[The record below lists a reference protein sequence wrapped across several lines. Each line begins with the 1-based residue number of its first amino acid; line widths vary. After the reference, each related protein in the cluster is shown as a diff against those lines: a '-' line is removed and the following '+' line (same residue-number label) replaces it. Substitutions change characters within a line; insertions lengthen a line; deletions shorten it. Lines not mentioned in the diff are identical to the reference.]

1 MFVIKITCPWSL
13 ILLNAGEG
21 GERISQADTLDF
33 SLTDDTTGASQRR
46 RTGIP
51 FTAAGGRIE
60 MHYRV
65 FGEQIAVGIELEV
78 VAGFVE

>member
-1 MFVIKITCPWSL
+1 MQGRVARGFT
-13 ILLNAGEG
+13 
-21 GERISQADTLDF
+21 QADTLYF
-33 SLTDDTTGASQRR
+33 SLTDETNRR
-46 RTGIP
+46 VAAPVGQEVS
-51 FTAAGGRIE
+51 FTATGGRIE

>member
-1 MFVIKITCPWSL
+1 MQGRVARGFT
-13 ILLNAGEG
+13 
-21 GERISQADTLDF
+21 QADTLYF
-33 SLTDDTTGASQRR
+33 SLTDETNRR
-46 RTGIP
+46 V
-51 FTAAGGRIE
+51 AAPVGQEFHLPPLVRIE